1 MKAVEE
7 YVAGL
12 GVDAYVVGGAVR
24 DALLGIDAKDA
35 DFLVPGVDH
44 AGLRAALVPHGRV
57 ADLEVAGQLVGVRL
71 YPRDRAVRALA
82 PAGIELAPPRAER
95 STGPGRHDFEIV
107 AGAGISVEDDM
118 RRRDFTVNAIAKR
131 LATGELV
138 DPLGGAGDLERRVLR
153 TVSPRSFEE
162 DPLRLLRGLR
172 FVSQLGLDPSEQRRA
187 QMRAS
192 AASIRVV
199 SAERIGGGLHAD
211 GLGELSRLLLGVQPA
226 KALRPARDTRVLAE
240 LLPELVPTFGFVQS
254 SKRQHL
260 TLDEHIFAVVQ
271 AAADEGANL
280 RVRLTALFHDL
291 GKPHDAAHHARRG
304 AELAAAILRRLRY
317 PTALRRAVVELVRWH
332 SFDLEEAT
340 PLTARRFLHQ
350 HGEERALDLVAHRL
364 ADLAAKKPDGK
375 ERGRTEEFR
384 RLLLEE
390 RAQPH
395 TLAQLAIDGSDL
407 VALGVAPVPA
417 LGTILEALLAEVVD
431 DPAANTREHLRVRA
445 RELAGAAA

>member
-1 MKAVEE
+1 MKAVED
-7 YVAGL
+7 YVAEL
-12 GVDAYVVGGAVR
+12 RLDAYVVGGAVR
-24 DALLGIDAKDA
+24 DSLLGLEAKDA

-44 AGLRAALVPHGRV
+44 ASLRAALLPHGRV

-71 YPRDRAVRALA
+71 FPRDRTVRALA

-107 AGAGISVEDDM
+107 AGAEISVEDDM

-131 LATGELV
+131 LSTGELV
-138 DPLGGAGDLERRVLR
+138 DPLGGAADLERRTLR

-172 FVSQLGLDPSEQRRA
+172 FVSQLGFDPEEQTLA
-187 QMRAS
+187 QMRAN
-192 AASIRVV
+192 AASIRLV

-211 GLGELSRLLLGVQPA
+211 GLGELSRLLLGAEPA
-226 KALRPARDTRVLAE
+226 RALRIARDTGVLAQ
-240 LLPELVPTFGFVQS
+240 LLPEFEATFGFVQS
-254 SKRQHL
+254 SKRQNL

-271 AAADEGANL
+271 AAADQGANL

-291 GKPHDAAHHARRG
+291 GKPHEASHHARRS
-304 AELAAAILRRLRY
+304 AELATVILRRLRY

-332 SFDLEEAT
+332 SFHLEEVS

-364 ADLAAKKPDGK
+364 ADLAGKKPDQ
-375 ERGRTEEFR
+375 EDRAQTEELR
-384 RLLLEE
+384 RLLLQE
-390 RAQPH
+390 REQPH
-395 TLAQLAIDGSDL
+395 TLGQLAVDGSDL
-407 VALGVAPVPA
+407 IELGVPPGPA
-417 LGTILEALLAEVVD
+417 LGTLLETLLGEVVD
-431 DPAANTREHLRVRA
+431 DPAGNTRERLLARA
-445 RELAGAAA
+445 RELTGAPA